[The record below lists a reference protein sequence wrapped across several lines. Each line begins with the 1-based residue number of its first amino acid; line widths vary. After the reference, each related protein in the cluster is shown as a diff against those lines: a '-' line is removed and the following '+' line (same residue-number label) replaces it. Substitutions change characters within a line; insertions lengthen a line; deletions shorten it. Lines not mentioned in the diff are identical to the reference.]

1 VKIVEPNKD
10 GKPKPENDDSSDEED
25 DSSDDGESSDDQV
38 VIFVCRLLFEFG
50 FLLAH
55 LWPLKATVAETLTW
69 THQLK

>member
-1 VKIVEPNKD
+1 
-10 GKPKPENDDSSDEED
+10 
-25 DSSDDGESSDDQV
+25 